1 MHLHDPFHLQAHLT
15 LNNLTYKARI
25 QMKRTLRKQKST
37 YVLSLIFCLLGI
49 AAFLI
54 TLWKTYPQLSSSGN
68 PFSTFLSLL
77 WTEKITL
84 LPGFEFKLIYLVI
97 LGDVMLVSGVI
108 LWLLSRQLFLL
119 PGKTA
124 WFQCPFC
131 KKKWQSIGD
140 KALVHCPYCRQL
152 VHPKM
157 TEK

>member
-1 MHLHDPFHLQAHLT
+1 
-15 LNNLTYKARI
+15 
-25 QMKRTLRKQKST
+25 MKRTLRKQKSM
-37 YVLSLIFCLLGI
+37 YALGLIFCLVGI
-49 AAFLI
+49 IAFSI
-54 TLWKTYPQLSSSGN
+54 TLWKTYSQLSSSGD

-77 WTEKITL
+77 WTEKITFISGL
-84 LPGFEFKLIYLVI
+84 EFKLIYLVI

-108 LWLLSRQLFLL
+108 LWILSRQWFLL
-119 PGKTA
+119 PGKTV

-131 KKKWQSIGD
+131 KKKWKSTGD